1 MASAAEQLAAS
12 INFSAF
18 SKATELKS
26 RIWFTLG
33 ALVIYRLG
41 TYIPIPGIDPGIL
54 QDVFSRNAG
63 GILGMFDMF
72 SGGALGRM
80 TIFALNIMPYISASI
95 IIQLLTA
102 VSPTLET
109 LKKEGESGRKKLNQ
123 YTRFGTVL
131 LAAVQSYGIAV
142 GLEGMRAGAQ
152 SAVVDPGLFFRLV
165 TVVTLTSGTV
175 FLMWLGEQITARG
188 VGNGISLIIFAGIV
202 ANLPHALAS
211 TLELGRTGAIST
223 VFIVIFLAMSV
234 AVVGFIVFM
243 ERAQRRILVQ
253 YPKRQV
259 GNKMFGGDAS
269 HLPLKINTS
278 GVIAP
283 IFASSLLLLP
293 ATVANFE
300 ANGQGFGWIGE
311 ITAYLAHGRP
321 LYMALYIGLICFFCF
336 FYTAIVFNPTET
348 ADNLRKYGGFIPGI
362 RPGKNTADYLDYVL
376 TRLTVVGA
384 AYLSAVCI
392 LPAAGTPRMNIIL
405 LGPPGSGK
413 GTQAKR
419 IEQTHGIIQ
428 LSTGDMLRATT
439 NSDTELGRRVKAIMD
454 SGQLVP
460 DDTIVEMIDRRI
472 VQPDSSAGFI
482 LDGFPRNVPQ
492 AKALD
497 AMLAEHNLK
506 LDHVILLDVDEAA
519 LVDRLSGRFTCTQC
533 GASFHDRYNR
543 PSREGVCEVCGGTEF
558 VRRAD
563 DRPEAVKARFE
574 VYRSQTAP
582 ILPYYRDRG
591 ILRVVDGMAEIDE
604 VTREIDRILG

>member
-12 INFSAF
+12 INLSAF
-18 SKATELKS
+18 AKASELKS

-41 TYIPIPGIDPGIL
+41 TYIPIPGIDPAIL

-102 VSPTLET
+102 VSPTLEA

-142 GLEGMRAGAQ
+142 GLEGMRDGAQ
-152 SAVVDPGLFFRLV
+152 SAVLDPGLFFRLV
-165 TVVTLTSGTV
+165 TMVTLTSGTV

-188 VGNGISLIIFAGIV
+188 IGNGISLIIMSGIV

-223 VFIVIFLAMSV
+223 VFIIIFLAISV
-234 AVVGFIVFM
+234 GVVGFIVFM

-278 GVIAP
+278 GVIPP

-300 ANGQGFGWIGE
+300 AIGQSFGWLGE

-321 LYMALYIGLICFFCF
+321 LYMALYVALICFFCF

-392 LPAAGTPRMNIIL
+392 LPEILISEYSVPFYFGGTSL
-405 LGPPGSGK
+405 LIVVSVTMDTVAQIHSHLLAHQYEGLIRK
-413 GTQAKR
+413 AK
-419 IEQTHGIIQ
+419 
-428 LSTGDMLRATT
+428 LR
-439 NSDTELGRRVKAIMD
+439 GRR
-454 SGQLVP
+454 G
-460 DDTIVEMIDRRI
+460 
-472 VQPDSSAGFI
+472 
-482 LDGFPRNVPQ
+482 
-492 AKALD
+492 
-497 AMLAEHNLK
+497 
-506 LDHVILLDVDEAA
+506 
-519 LVDRLSGRFTCTQC
+519 
-533 GASFHDRYNR
+533 
-543 PSREGVCEVCGGTEF
+543 
-558 VRRAD
+558 
-563 DRPEAVKARFE
+563 
-574 VYRSQTAP
+574 
-582 ILPYYRDRG
+582 
-591 ILRVVDGMAEIDE
+591 
-604 VTREIDRILG
+604 